1 MKLFGKMNIFG
12 VVFSKKKKKKIN
24 GINFRKTYNFL
35 PSTLFKRDQELNRS
49 IEKKK
54 KGNAECIAKPKM
66 SFS

>member
-1 MKLFGKMNIFG
+1 MNIFG

-54 KGNAECIAKPKM
+54 KR
-66 SFS
+66 